1 MTKLYPVVVT
11 DTCSRIVLLEAEN
24 ADAAMAKA
32 AALNESG
39 EIDVGYEFYIGSDY
53 SIDEDF
59 EVLDR
64 DTESTDVFLRNE

>member
-32 AALNESG
+32 ATLNESG

-53 SIDEDF
+53 SIDE
-59 EVLDR
+59 VLDR